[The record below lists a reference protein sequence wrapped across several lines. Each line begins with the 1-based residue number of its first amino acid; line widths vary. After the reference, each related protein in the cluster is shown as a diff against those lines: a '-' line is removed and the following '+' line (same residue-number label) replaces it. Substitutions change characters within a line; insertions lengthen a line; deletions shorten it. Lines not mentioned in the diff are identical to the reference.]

1 MEKYDLWG
9 GVRMKRQNKILLFSF
24 SLPLF
29 SVFFGPVS
37 SQQFGPLYEYAFGF
51 PLRFIW
57 YRSINEPLE
66 SHWALFSFEKIAH
79 LQVDLLS
86 YFLAVLLTYLVS
98 RFLFEQLSQWL
109 HKHVQSGLL

>member
-29 SVFFGPVS
+29 SVFRSVS

-79 LQVDLLS
+79 LQVDLLG
-86 YFLAVLLTYLVS
+86 YFLCSAADLS
-98 RFLFEQLSQWL
+98 RFPIFVRATLTMAA
-109 HKHVQSGLL
+109 